1 MNEAEPLITVIIP
14 TFRRPKLL
22 RRAIVS
28 VLNQTF
34 PAFQVCVYDNASD
47 DNTQHV
53 VTDLAET
60 DSRIKYYCHER
71 NIGAL
76 ENFNYGLKKVN
87 TPFFLFLC
95 DDDLLLPHFFE
106 EATQSLSSNP
116 DVMFYAGLTILVE
129 DNRIFDISK
138 NGGRFGYLSPP
149 DGLIDIVD
157 MGGLFWNSI
166 VFRSQ
171 VVDCVGLLDLDVGGP
186 ADTDFVF
193 RVAAHHPVIIT
204 NEPSAIY
211 THHTHTQSFHARTSD
226 YRLYLPG
233 FKRIINKMMLDE
245 SLSLDTRIHVKSR
258 LNAWSAN
265 VLRILAERTI
275 KNGEFDKVSEI
286 AEILTR
292 FCNKETEALLLVGR
306 AKLKKLSEPAYFL
319 VNLIFREPAYFLV
332 SRINQLLWSF
342 FSAREKNKKTLK
354 QLQKQYGEHL
364 HYIDKYMR

>member
-1 MNEAEPLITVIIP
+1 VNDAEPIITVIIP

-22 RRAIVS
+22 RRAILS

-34 PAFQVCVYDNASD
+34 SAFQVCVYDNASN
-47 DNTQHV
+47 DNTQQV
-53 VTDLAET
+53 VTELAET
-60 DSRIKYYCHER
+60 DSRIKYYCHEQ
-71 NIGAL
+71 NIGSVA
-76 ENFNYGLKKVN
+76 NFNHGLKEVN
-87 TPFFLFLC
+87 TPFFSFLS

-106 EATQSLSSNP
+106 EAMQSLSSNP
-116 DVMFYAGLTILVE
+116 DVMFYAGLTIMVE
-129 DNRIFDISK
+129 DNRIFNISK
-138 NGGRFGYLSPP
+138 NSGRFGYFSPP

-157 MGGLFWNSI
+157 TDGLYWTSI

-171 VVDCVGLLDLDVGGP
+171 VVDCVGWLDLDVGGP
-186 ADTDFVF
+186 ADTDFEF

-211 THHTHTQSFHARTSD
+211 MQQPFSARTLD
-226 YRLYLPG
+226 YKLHLPG
-233 FKRIINKMMLDE
+233 FRRIINKMMSDE

-258 LNAWSAN
+258 LNAWSDST
-265 VLRILAERTI
+265 LRFQAEQAI

-292 FCNKETEALLLVGR
+292 FCNKKAEALLLVGR

-319 VNLIFREPAYFLV
+319 INRILRKPAYFLV
-332 SRINQLLWSF
+332 SRIKRLLWF
-342 FSAREKNKKTLK
+342 IFPAREKNRKTLK

-364 HYIDKYMR
+364 HYIDKYMG